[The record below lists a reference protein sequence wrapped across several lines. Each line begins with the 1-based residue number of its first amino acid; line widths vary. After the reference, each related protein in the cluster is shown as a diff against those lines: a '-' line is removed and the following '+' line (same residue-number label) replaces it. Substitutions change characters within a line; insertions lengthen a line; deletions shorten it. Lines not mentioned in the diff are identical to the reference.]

1 MQVDGALLREIVQRL
16 ATRPVAAADL
26 PDRPAE
32 AVAIH
37 LHWLRNAGLATAP
50 EATGRPS
57 RLTALTDDGAA
68 LARLTADQGRWGR
81 LVERLRRYPHHQ
93 VATALFTLART
104 H

>member
-16 ATRPVAAADL
+16 ATGPVAAADL
-26 PDRPAE
+26 PGRPAE
-32 AVAIH
+32 TVAVH

-57 RLTALTDDGAA
+57 RLTALTDDGTA
-68 LARLTADQGRWGR
+68 LAPLAADGQRWEA
-81 LVERLRRYPHHQ
+81 LVERLRRYPPHQ